1 MKPMV
6 AQQRS
11 SSSTSSEATDSLVG
25 TLLVVYVLL
34 PTILL
39 LIGVAVLYSI
49 LRKRRTQRVEK
60 NGSKSNGSD
69 GPLLDVWAER
79 QRRGIG
85 PAQLAGNSSRGE
97 QQRTGDKPFGSKYY
111 YAHNN
116 PSSAGGYKD
125 GLRMED
131 YTMNGP
137 RLLARNGVAFPG
149 NDTCAAASDISSP
162 VRESIDGGVRS
173 RKKATRRIVPV
184 SHYLWDDP
192 GKGTGTIRVDHLPH
206 PSKPGEKR
214 SWKESGIASVRACLV
229 ADGSG
234 LEVLMESD
242 SSDEAGGGGVE
253 YRLVIPSLYGPVTS
267 VSTVTKPTRL
277 LVKLE
282 KRTTLLDKS
291 NAKPWPHPQKKLL

>member
-1 MKPMV
+1 MV
-6 AQQRS
+6 AQQS
-11 SSSTSSEATDSLVG
+11 SSSLTSSEATDSLVG

-39 LIGVAVLYSI
+39 LFGVTVLYSI
-49 LRKRRTQRVEK
+49 LRKRRGQRIEANESTDNV
-60 NGSKSNGSD
+60 S

-85 PAQLAGNSSRGE
+85 PAQPGARSPGE
-97 QQRTGDKPFGSKYY
+97 PGPGDKPFGSKYY

-116 PSSAGGYKD
+116 PSSTGGYKD

-137 RLLARNGVAFPG
+137 RLLARNGVALPDKDNVSGF
-149 NDTCAAASDISSP
+149 SSP
-162 VRESIDGGVRS
+162 VQDSTDKGDRS
-173 RKKATRRIVPV
+173 TKKATRRIVPV
-184 SHYLWDDP
+184 SQYLWDDP

-206 PSKPGEKR
+206 PTKPGEKR
-214 SWKESGIASVRACLV
+214 SWKDSGIARVRACLV
-229 ADGSG
+229 SDGCG
-234 LEVLMESD
+234 IEVVMEPE
-242 SSDEAGGGGVE
+242 SSDEASGGGVE
-253 YRLVIPSLYGPVTS
+253 YRLVIPKLYGPVAS
-267 VSTVTKPTRL
+267 VAAVTKTTRL

-282 KRTTLLDKS
+282 KRTTLLDRS